1 MDTFAVRLKW
11 EGNPV
16 AIVFRVDKDHYKGPL
31 DVWRGGGRVGIE
43 HYLLEKDE
51 KADRLLVWVNNGWEY
66 VTSRDIL

>member
-16 AIVFRVDKDHYKGPL
+16 AIVFRVDKDYYKDPPL
-31 DVWRGGGRVGIE
+31 RLWTE
-43 HYLLEKDE
+43 PHHHQN
-51 KADRLLVWVNNGWEY
+51 KADRLLVWVNNDWEY

>member
-1 MDTFAVRLKW
+1 MDTFPVRLKC

-16 AIVFRVDKDHYKGPL
+16 AIVFRVDKDYYKGP
-31 DVWRGGGRVGIE
+31 GRVGIE

-51 KADRLLVWVNNGWEY
+51 KADRLLVWVYNDWEY